1 MLETGQPILV
11 YDYDKLQS
19 KEIIVRLALKKE
31 KISVANEKKL
41 NLSSED
47 TVISTKKEVISLA
60 GIINSK
66 IALVDNKTTNIL
78 IESSRFSPESIKKTT
93 QHLSISNLASQ
104 YLNKKI
110 NLPFGNYA
118 FRRAIELIKEIHP
131 TKGKAKIIN
140 WRCMTTKKI
149 TPRIISIDLEFIEKK
164 LGLKLNPAD
173 LEKIFKRLDF
183 SFKKEQKIGSLGSKF
198 DFK

>member
-1 MLETGQPILV
+1 MLETGQPLLV

-19 KEIIVRLALKKE
+19 KEIIIRSALEKE

-47 TVISTKKEVISLA
+47 TVISTKKE
-60 GIINSK
+60 
-66 IALVDNKTTNIL
+66 
-78 IESSRFSPESIKKTT
+78 
-93 QHLSISNLASQ
+93 
-104 YLNKKI
+104 
-110 NLPFGNYA
+110 
-118 FRRAIELIKEIHP
+118 IHP

-140 WRCMTTKKI
+140 WRRMTTKKI

-183 SFKKEQKIGSLGSKF
+183 SFKKRAKNRLFGE
-198 DFK
+198 